1 MVTVGRVG
9 FERKLNSIASVLSN
23 TSKKYPLLGL
33 VQNGS
38 IFIWQDGD
46 MPIWNIEK
54 VDTDENFTFSV
65 LITKLKEIVG
75 GFKGESVDLLS
86 DGRGALII
94 KSGRSKVKVPYMEGL
109 YNDIPSLPSLDI
121 SCSTDSKFLD
131 FLSKS
136 SNFISKTFEQAS
148 LTYSYIGSKD
158 NQFLI
163 TGMNGFCSFT
173 ASIQYDGDS
182 LPDIVVPAEFSEAV
196 ARLLGGGNGVEI
208 GLAMNQGHVIM
219 SNGNTTIYTPR
230 IPQTYPPVVYDLASH
245 IGVPIFDADRK
256 SMLEQLKLALQTTDR
271 NLVGIEPD
279 LDGGLKLNVPRSTID
294 VDLVVEDAKIYSEFE
309 CTYFQLPFLIQC
321 INTFT
326 SERIHMERL
335 PNFNYGFRITDD
347 NSTQSTTL
355 RPYHYTEA

>member
-9 FERKLNSIASVLSN
+9 FERKLNAIASVLSN
-23 TSKKYPLLGL
+23 TSKKYPLLGS

-46 MPIWNIEK
+46 MPIWNTEK
-54 VDTDENFTFSV
+54 VDTNENFTFSV

-86 DGRGALII
+86 DGRGALTI
-94 KSGRSKVKVPYMEGL
+94 KSGRSQVTIPYMEGL
-109 YNDIPSLPSLDI
+109 YNDIPSLPSLEMR
-121 SCSTDSKFLD
+121 CSTDSKFLD

-173 ASIQYDGDS
+173 ASIGYDGES
-182 LPDIVVPAEFSEAV
+182 LPDMVVPVEFSEAV
-196 ARLLGGGNGVEI
+196 AKLLGGGNDVEV
-208 GLAMNQGHVIM
+208 GLSMNQGHVVM
-219 SNGNTTIYTPR
+219 SNGITTIYTPR
-230 IPQTYPPVVYDLASH
+230 IQQKYPTVVYDLVSYT
-245 IGVPIFDADRK
+245 GVTIFDANRK
-256 SMLEQLKLALQTTDR
+256 SILDQLKLALQTTDR
-271 NLVGIEPD
+271 NLVGLEPD
-279 LDGGLKLNVPRSTID
+279 LGGGIKLNVPKSTID
-294 VDLVVEDAKIYSEFE
+294 ADLVVEDATVCSDFE

-335 PNFNYGFRITDD
+335 PDFNNEFRITDD
-347 NSTQSTTL
+347 DSTQSTTV
-355 RPYHYTEA
+355 RPYYYTEA

>member
-23 TSKKYPLLGL
+23 TSKKYPLLGS
-33 VQNGS
+33 VQNGTIS
-38 IFIWQDGD
+38 VWQDGD

-75 GFKGESVDLLS
+75 GFKGESVDLVS
-86 DGRGALII
+86 DGRGALTI
-94 KSGRSKVKVPYMEGL
+94 KSGRSQVKVPYMEGL

-121 SCSTDSKFLD
+121 SCSTGNKFLD

-158 NQFLI
+158 NQFLV

-173 ASIQYDGDS
+173 ASIEYDGES
-182 LPDIVVPAEFSEAV
+182 LPDMVVPVEFSEAV
-196 ARLLGGGNGVEI
+196 AKLLGGGNDVEV
-208 GLAMNQGHVIM
+208 GLAMNQGHVVM
-219 SNGNTTIYTPR
+219 SNGTTTIYTPR
-230 IPQTYPPVVYDLASH
+230 IQQTYPTVVYDLASH
-245 IGVPIFDADRK
+245 TGIPIFDANRK
-256 SMLEQLKLALQTTDR
+256 SILDQLKLALQTTDR
-271 NLVGIEPD
+271 NLVGLEPD
-279 LDGGLKLNVPRSTID
+279 ADGGIKLNVPKSTID
-294 VDLVVEDAKIYSEFE
+294 ANLVVENATVFSEFE
-309 CTYFQLPFLIQC
+309 CSYFQLPFLIQC

-326 SERIHMERL
+326 SERIRMERL
-335 PNFNYGFRITDD
+335 PDFNNEFRITDD
-347 NSTQSTTL
+347 DSTQSTTV

>member
-1 MVTVGRVG
+1 MVAVERLG

-23 TSKKYPLLGL
+23 TSKQYPLLGL
-33 VQNGS
+33 VQNGT
-38 IFIWQDGD
+38 IIIWQDGD
-46 MPIWNIEK
+46 MPIWNTEK

-75 GFKGESVDLLS
+75 GFKGSSIDLVS
-86 DGRGALII
+86 DGRGSLTV

-109 YNDIPSLPSLDI
+109 YNDIPSIPSLDT
-121 SCSTDSKFLD
+121 SCSTGSKFLE

-136 SNFISKTFEQAS
+136 SNFISKTYEQAS
-148 LTYSYIGSKD
+148 LTYSYIGSKN

-163 TGMNGFCSFT
+163 TGMNGFCSFN
-173 ASIQYDGDS
+173 ASIEYAGES

-196 ARLLGGGNGVEI
+196 AKLLGGGNDVEV
-208 GLAMNQGHVIM
+208 GLAMNQGHVVM

-230 IPQTYPPVVYDLASH
+230 IQQTYPTMVYDLVAYT
-245 IGVPIFDADRK
+245 GVPIFNADRK
-256 SMLEQLKLALQTTDR
+256 SILEQLKLALQTTDR

-279 LDGGLKLNVPRSTID
+279 TDGGLKLNVPRSTID
-294 VDLVVEDAKIYSEFE
+294 ADLVIEDAEVCSEFD

-326 SERIHMERL
+326 SERINMERL
-335 PNFNYGFRITDD
+335 PDFNNGFRITDD
-347 NSTQSTTL
+347 NSTQSATV
-355 RPYHYTEA
+355 RPHHYTEA